1 MGRWPDIALWGAAAT
16 VAANMVLLVV
26 VWPRGDEPWA
36 IGHLIILGAAIL
48 IRARRPELAVSAWS
62 AFTVLAAALGELC
75 NTTLSALLEGD
86 AAAPPIAAATAIGLG
101 AGALGVAATV
111 TLLAVYPDDQPLVR
125 WERQVLGAVWL
136 LLILPVVVIL
146 GASEIPIPSYVAD
159 GADGADIANPFH
171 ILPFAISSGA
181 VDGVVG
187 FSVLSLLGGVAI
199 LVAHYRRADVGVRR
213 QIRWLLVPFPVV
225 VFAMALEAMLGES
238 GQVVV
243 WLLFVFLNPA
253 IPLAWTIGILQP
265 EGWDADKVL
274 RRSLVYG
281 ILWIA
286 IVGALVGTA
295 AVAGTTVGRYVPVGW
310 AIVIAL
316 VISLVFQP
324 LRRRMESL
332 AARWV
337 FGERVDHSNVI
348 ANLGATLAQTFDLE
362 RLLPRMVTALEDGLQ
377 LTWARVAL
385 QGVADVDAPGEPE
398 LEVPIELDGEHLGV
412 VECGAKRDG
421 PWTDE
426 DRAVVATF
434 ARQAALAVRNVRLTE
449 QTARYAA
456 AVEDSRSRIARA
468 AESERR
474 RIERNIHDGI
484 QQDLVVLLATAGRIQ
499 DEPDPA
505 VMSAGMVEIRRRLER
520 VLGDLRDLARG
531 IYPSVLSD
539 QGILPA
545 VEALVATHPHP
556 VRLRAD
562 ACLRQLRLPEEI
574 EGAAYFTIAEALTN
588 SLKHADARD
597 VEVRLSRVNGT
608 LMIEVAD
615 DGVGFDPTQPVGR
628 GLEGLADRLG
638 ALGGTFAVD
647 AAAGRGTVVHAS
659 LSTAHGTRS

>member
-1 MGRWPDIALWGAAAT
+1 
-16 VAANMVLLVV
+16 
-26 VWPRGDEPWA
+26 
-36 IGHLIILGAAIL
+36 
-48 IRARRPELAVSAWS
+48 
-62 AFTVLAAALGELC
+62 
-75 NTTLSALLEGD
+75 
-86 AAAPPIAAATAIGLG
+86 
-101 AGALGVAATV
+101 
-111 TLLAVYPDDQPLVR
+111 
-125 WERQVLGAVWL
+125 
-136 LLILPVVVIL
+136 
-146 GASEIPIPSYVAD
+146 
-159 GADGADIANPFH
+159 
-171 ILPFAISSGA
+171 
-181 VDGVVG
+181 
-187 FSVLSLLGGVAI
+187 
-199 LVAHYRRADVGVRR
+199 
-213 QIRWLLVPFPVV
+213 
-225 VFAMALEAMLGES
+225 
-238 GQVVV
+238 
-243 WLLFVFLNPA
+243 
-253 IPLAWTIGILQP
+253 
-265 EGWDADKVL
+265 
-274 RRSLVYG
+274 
-281 ILWIA
+281 
-286 IVGALVGTA
+286 
-295 AVAGTTVGRYVPVGW
+295 
-310 AIVIAL
+310 
-316 VISLVFQP
+316 
-324 LRRRMESL
+324 
-332 AARWV
+332 
-337 FGERVDHSNVI
+337 
-348 ANLGATLAQTFDLE
+348 
-362 RLLPRMVTALEDGLQ
+362 
-377 LTWARVAL
+377 
-385 QGVADVDAPGEPE
+385 
-398 LEVPIELDGEHLGV
+398 VPIELDGEHLGV